1 MYNGEKLQ
9 KIERD
14 EGKFICIDDLEGRN
28 PQEEEE
34 EEVIIQKTTS

>member
-14 EGKFICIDDLEGRN
+14 EGKFICINDLEGRN

-34 EEVIIQKTTS
+34 EVIIQKTTS